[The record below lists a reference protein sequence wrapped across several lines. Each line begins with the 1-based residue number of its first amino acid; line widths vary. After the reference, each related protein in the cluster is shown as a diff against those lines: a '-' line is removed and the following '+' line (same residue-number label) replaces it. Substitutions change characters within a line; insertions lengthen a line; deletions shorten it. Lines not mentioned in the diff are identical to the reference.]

1 MNTIEQNLER
11 LAEAQERTA
20 TALESILEHI
30 ANFKIEKVGELLLAG
45 STLISGTADET
56 TITINAAA
64 TEAIEADPEPE
75 VAEEPAA
82 EEPAAEEAQ
91 EAGEAEDDPLGDG
104 DGGAEELVA
113 PKDLTTDVL
122 RGKARELMDKEGK
135 AAVFEVLAEV
145 GKGYKAVGEVPK
157 EELAEA
163 WLKMAKRLQG

>member
-11 LAEAQERTA
+11 LATASERQAVALEAILEILGRPMPIIEVTGGEPVVNVVNTVEAQDEDTTA
-20 TALESILEHI
+20 
-30 ANFKIEKVGELLLAG
+30 
-45 STLISGTADET
+45 
-56 TITINAAA
+56 
-64 TEAIEADPEPE
+64 ADPEPE

>member
-11 LAEAQERTA
+11 LATASERQAVALEAILEILGRTMPIIEVTGGEPVVTVVNTVEAQDEDTTA
-20 TALESILEHI
+20 
-30 ANFKIEKVGELLLAG
+30 
-45 STLISGTADET
+45 
-56 TITINAAA
+56 
-64 TEAIEADPEPE
+64 ADPEPE

>member
-11 LAEAQERTA
+11 LATASERGAVALEAILEILGRPMPIIEITGGEPMVKVTETVIEAQDEDTA
-20 TALESILEHI
+20 A
-30 ANFKIEKVGELLLAG
+30 
-45 STLISGTADET
+45 
-56 TITINAAA
+56 
-64 TEAIEADPEPE
+64 ADPEPE

-91 EAGEAEDDPLGDG
+91 EAEDDPLGDG

-122 RGKARELMDKEGK
+122 RSKARELMDKEGK

>member
-11 LAEAQERTA
+11 LATASERQAVALEAILEILGRPMPIIEVTGGEPVVNVVNTVEAQDEDTTA
-20 TALESILEHI
+20 
-30 ANFKIEKVGELLLAG
+30 
-45 STLISGTADET
+45 
-56 TITINAAA
+56 
-64 TEAIEADPEPE
+64 ADPEPE

-113 PKDLTTDVL
+113 PKDLTTDGL

>member
-11 LAEAQERTA
+11 LATASERQAVALEAILEILGRPMPIIEVTGGEPVVNVVNTVEAQDEDTTA
-20 TALESILEHI
+20 
-30 ANFKIEKVGELLLAG
+30 
-45 STLISGTADET
+45 
-56 TITINAAA
+56 
-64 TEAIEADPEPE
+64 ADPEPE

-91 EAGEAEDDPLGDG
+91 EAGEDDPLGDG

>member
-11 LAEAQERTA
+11 LATASERQAVALEAILEILGRPMPIIEVTGGEPVVNVVNTVEAQDEDITA
-20 TALESILEHI
+20 
-30 ANFKIEKVGELLLAG
+30 
-45 STLISGTADET
+45 
-56 TITINAAA
+56 
-64 TEAIEADPEPE
+64 ADPEPE

>member
-11 LAEAQERTA
+11 LATASERQAVALEAILEILGRSMPIIEVTGSEPVVNVVNTVEAQDEDTTA
-20 TALESILEHI
+20 
-30 ANFKIEKVGELLLAG
+30 
-45 STLISGTADET
+45 
-56 TITINAAA
+56 
-64 TEAIEADPEPE
+64 ADPEPE

>member
-1 MNTIEQNLER
+1 MMKSALSIEQNLER
-11 LAEAQERTA
+11 LAEAQERSA
-20 TALESILEHI
+20 TALEGILEI
-30 ANFKIEKVGELLLAG
+30 LGRPSQVIEVTVGEPVVNVVNTVEAQDED
-45 STLISGTADET
+45 TTA
-56 TITINAAA
+56 
-64 TEAIEADPEPE
+64 ADPEPE

>member
-11 LAEAQERTA
+11 LATASERQAVALEAILEILGRPMPIIEVTGGEPVVNVVNTVEAQDEDTTA
-20 TALESILEHI
+20 
-30 ANFKIEKVGELLLAG
+30 
-45 STLISGTADET
+45 
-56 TITINAAA
+56 
-64 TEAIEADPEPE
+64 ADPEPE

-135 AAVFEVLAEV
+135 AAVFEVLADV

>member
-1 MNTIEQNLER
+1 MMKSALSIEQNLER
-11 LAEAQERTA
+11 LAEAQERSA
-20 TALESILEHI
+20 TALEGILEILGRPSQVIEI
-30 ANFKIEKVGELLLAG
+30 AGAVNAVVANVVNTVEAQDED
-45 STLISGTADET
+45 TTA
-56 TITINAAA
+56 
-64 TEAIEADPEPE
+64 ADPEPE
-75 VAEEPAA
+75 AAEEPAA
-82 EEPAAEEAQ
+82 EELAAEEAQ

>member
-1 MNTIEQNLER
+1 MIHGIPPALPCGPNTVATTARAMPIIEVTGGEPVVTVVNTVV
-11 LAEAQERTA
+11 AQDEDTTA
-20 TALESILEHI
+20 
-30 ANFKIEKVGELLLAG
+30 
-45 STLISGTADET
+45 
-56 TITINAAA
+56 
-64 TEAIEADPEPE
+64 ADPEPE

>member
-11 LAEAQERTA
+11 LATASERQAVALEAILEILGRPMPIIEVTGGEPVVNVVNTVEAQDEDTTA
-20 TALESILEHI
+20 
-30 ANFKIEKVGELLLAG
+30 
-45 STLISGTADET
+45 
-56 TITINAAA
+56 
-64 TEAIEADPEPE
+64 ADPEPE

-135 AAVFEVLAEV
+135 VAVFEVLAEV

>member
-11 LAEAQERTA
+11 LATASERQAVALEAILEILGRSMPIIEVTGGEPVVNVVNTVEAQ
-20 TALESILEHI
+20 
-30 ANFKIEKVGELLLAG
+30 
-45 STLISGTADET
+45 DEDT
-56 TITINAAA
+56 T
-64 TEAIEADPEPE
+64 
-75 VAEEPAA
+75 AEEQ
-82 EEPAAEEAQ
+82 AAEEAQ

>member
-11 LAEAQERTA
+11 LATASERQAVALEAILEILGRPMPIIEVTGGEPVVNVVNTVEAQ
-20 TALESILEHI
+20 
-30 ANFKIEKVGELLLAG
+30 
-45 STLISGTADET
+45 DED
-56 TITINAAA
+56 A
-64 TEAIEADPEPE
+64 ADPEPE

>member
-11 LAEAQERTA
+11 LATASERQAVALEAILEILGRPMPIIEVTGGEPVVNVVNTVEAQDEDTTA
-20 TALESILEHI
+20 
-30 ANFKIEKVGELLLAG
+30 
-45 STLISGTADET
+45 
-56 TITINAAA
+56 
-64 TEAIEADPEPE
+64 ADPEPE
-75 VAEEPAA
+75 AAEEPAA

-104 DGGAEELVA
+104 DGGVEELVA

>member
-11 LAEAQERTA
+11 LATASERQAGALEAILEILGRPMPIFEAVGSEPVVTVVNTVVEAQDEDTTA
-20 TALESILEHI
+20 
-30 ANFKIEKVGELLLAG
+30 
-45 STLISGTADET
+45 
-56 TITINAAA
+56 
-64 TEAIEADPEPE
+64 ADPEPE

>member
-11 LAEAQERTA
+11 LATASERQAVALEAILEILGRPMPIIEFTGGEPLVNVVNTVEAQDEDTTA
-20 TALESILEHI
+20 
-30 ANFKIEKVGELLLAG
+30 
-45 STLISGTADET
+45 
-56 TITINAAA
+56 
-64 TEAIEADPEPE
+64 ADPEPE

>member
-11 LAEAQERTA
+11 LATASERQAVALEAILEILGRPMPIIEVTGGEPVVNVVNTVEAQDEDTTA
-20 TALESILEHI
+20 T
-30 ANFKIEKVGELLLAG
+30 
-45 STLISGTADET
+45 
-56 TITINAAA
+56 
-64 TEAIEADPEPE
+64 DPEPE

>member
-11 LAEAQERTA
+11 LATASERQAVALEAILEILGRPMPIFEAVGSEPVVTVVNTVVEAQDEDTA
-20 TALESILEHI
+20 A
-30 ANFKIEKVGELLLAG
+30 
-45 STLISGTADET
+45 
-56 TITINAAA
+56 
-64 TEAIEADPEPE
+64 ADPEPE

-104 DGGAEELVA
+104 DGGGAEELVA

>member
-11 LAEAQERTA
+11 LATASERQAVALEAILEILGRPMPIIEVTGGEPVVNVVNTVEAQDEDTTA
-20 TALESILEHI
+20 
-30 ANFKIEKVGELLLAG
+30 
-45 STLISGTADET
+45 
-56 TITINAAA
+56 
-64 TEAIEADPEPE
+64 ADPEPE

-91 EAGEAEDDPLGDG
+91 EAGEAEDEDDPLGDG

>member
-11 LAEAQERTA
+11 LATASERQAVALEAILEILGRPMPIIEVTGGEPVVNVVNTVEAQDEDTTA
-20 TALESILEHI
+20 
-30 ANFKIEKVGELLLAG
+30 
-45 STLISGTADET
+45 
-56 TITINAAA
+56 
-64 TEAIEADPEPE
+64 ADPEPE
-75 VAEEPAA
+75 AAEEPAA
-82 EEPAAEEAQ
+82 EEQAAEEAQ

>member
-11 LAEAQERTA
+11 LATASERQAGALEAILEILGRPMPIFEAVGSEPVVTVVNTVEAQDEDTTA
-20 TALESILEHI
+20 
-30 ANFKIEKVGELLLAG
+30 
-45 STLISGTADET
+45 
-56 TITINAAA
+56 
-64 TEAIEADPEPE
+64 ADPEPE

-82 EEPAAEEAQ
+82 EEPAAEETQ

>member
-11 LAEAQERTA
+11 LAKASERQA
-20 TALESILEHI
+20 DALESILDALNGMQFPSDDHSAKEVVE
-30 ANFKIEKVGELLLAG
+30 AQDE
-45 STLISGTADET
+45 GTTA
-56 TITINAAA
+56 
-64 TEAIEADPEPE
+64 ADPEPE
-75 VAEEPAA
+75 AAEEPAA

>member
-11 LAEAQERTA
+11 LATASERQAVALEAILEILGRPMPIIEVTGGEPVVNVVNTVEAQDEDTTA
-20 TALESILEHI
+20 
-30 ANFKIEKVGELLLAG
+30 
-45 STLISGTADET
+45 
-56 TITINAAA
+56 
-64 TEAIEADPEPE
+64 ADPEPE

-157 EELAEA
+157 EEMAEA

>member
-11 LAEAQERTA
+11 LATASERQAVALEAILEILDRPMPIIEVTGGEPVVNVVNTVEAQDEDTTA
-20 TALESILEHI
+20 
-30 ANFKIEKVGELLLAG
+30 
-45 STLISGTADET
+45 
-56 TITINAAA
+56 
-64 TEAIEADPEPE
+64 ADPEPE
-75 VAEEPAA
+75 VAKEPAA

>member
-11 LAEAQERTA
+11 LATASERQAVALEAILEILGRPMPIIEVTGGEPVVNVVNTVEAQDEDTTA
-20 TALESILEHI
+20 
-30 ANFKIEKVGELLLAG
+30 
-45 STLISGTADET
+45 
-56 TITINAAA
+56 
-64 TEAIEADPEPE
+64 ADPEPE

-82 EEPAAEEAQ
+82 EKPAAEEAQ

>member
-1 MNTIEQNLER
+1 MMMKSALSIEQNLER
-11 LAEAQERTA
+11 LAEAQERSA
-20 TALESILEHI
+20 TALEGILEI
-30 ANFKIEKVGELLLAG
+30 LGRPSQVIEVTVGKPVVNVVNTVEAQDED
-45 STLISGTADET
+45 TTA
-56 TITINAAA
+56 
-64 TEAIEADPEPE
+64 ADPEPE

>member
-11 LAEAQERTA
+11 LATASERQA
-20 TALESILEHI
+20 AALEAILEI
-30 ANFKIEKVGELLLAG
+30 LGRPMPIIEVTGGEPVVNVVNTVKAQDEGTTAAG
-45 STLISGTADET
+45 
-56 TITINAAA
+56 
-64 TEAIEADPEPE
+64 PEPE

-135 AAVFEVLAEV
+135 AAVFEVLAAV

>member
-1 MNTIEQNLER
+1 MPIIEVTGGEPVVTVVNTV
-11 LAEAQERTA
+11 EAQDEDTTA
-20 TALESILEHI
+20 
-30 ANFKIEKVGELLLAG
+30 
-45 STLISGTADET
+45 
-56 TITINAAA
+56 
-64 TEAIEADPEPE
+64 ADPEPE
-75 VAEEPAA
+75 AAEEPAA
-82 EEPAAEEAQ
+82 EEQAAEEAQ
-91 EAGEAEDDPLGDG
+91 EAGEAEGDPLGDDPLGDG
-104 DGGAEELVA
+104 DGDAEELVA

>member
-11 LAEAQERTA
+11 LATASERQAVALEAILEILGRPMPIIEVTGGEPVVNVVNTVEAQDE
-20 TALESILEHI
+20 
-30 ANFKIEKVGELLLAG
+30 
-45 STLISGTADET
+45 ET
-56 TITINAAA
+56 TA
-64 TEAIEADPEPE
+64 ADPEPE

-163 WLKMAKRLQG
+163 WLKMAKRLQS

>member
-11 LAEAQERTA
+11 LATASERQAVALEAILEILGRPMPIIEVTGGEPVVNVVNTVEAQDEDTTA
-20 TALESILEHI
+20 
-30 ANFKIEKVGELLLAG
+30 
-45 STLISGTADET
+45 
-56 TITINAAA
+56 
-64 TEAIEADPEPE
+64 ADPEPE
-75 VAEEPAA
+75 VAEEPAV

>member
-11 LAEAQERTA
+11 LATASERQAVALEAILEILGRPMPIIEVTGGEPVVNVVNTVEAQDEDTA
-20 TALESILEHI
+20 A
-30 ANFKIEKVGELLLAG
+30 
-45 STLISGTADET
+45 
-56 TITINAAA
+56 
-64 TEAIEADPEPE
+64 ADPEPE

>member
-11 LAEAQERTA
+11 LATASERQAVALEAILEILGRPMPIIEVTGGEPVVTVVNTVEAQDEDTTA
-20 TALESILEHI
+20 
-30 ANFKIEKVGELLLAG
+30 
-45 STLISGTADET
+45 
-56 TITINAAA
+56 
-64 TEAIEADPEPE
+64 ADPEPE
-75 VAEEPAA
+75 AAEEPAA
-82 EEPAAEEAQ
+82 EEQAAEEAQ
-91 EAGEAEDDPLGDG
+91 EAGEAEGDPLGDDPLGDG
-104 DGGAEELVA
+104 DGDAEELVA

>member
-11 LAEAQERTA
+11 LATASERQAVALEAILEILGRPMPIIEVTGGEPVVNVVNTVEAQDEDTTA
-20 TALESILEHI
+20 
-30 ANFKIEKVGELLLAG
+30 
-45 STLISGTADET
+45 
-56 TITINAAA
+56 
-64 TEAIEADPEPE
+64 ADPEPE

-82 EEPAAEEAQ
+82 EEPATEEAQ

>member
-11 LAEAQERTA
+11 LATASERQA
-20 TALESILEHI
+20 VALEAIREILGRPVPI
-30 ANFKIEKVGELLLAG
+30 IEVTGGEPVVNVVNA
-45 STLISGTADET
+45 IKAQDEDT
-56 TITINAAA
+56 AAA
-64 TEAIEADPEPE
+64 DPKPE

>member
-11 LAEAQERTA
+11 LATASERQAVALEAILEILGRPMPIIEVTGGEPAVNVVNTVEAQDEDTTA
-20 TALESILEHI
+20 
-30 ANFKIEKVGELLLAG
+30 
-45 STLISGTADET
+45 
-56 TITINAAA
+56 
-64 TEAIEADPEPE
+64 ADPEPE

>member
-11 LAEAQERTA
+11 LAKASERQA
-20 TALESILEHI
+20 DALESILDALNGMQFPSDDHSAKEVVE
-30 ANFKIEKVGELLLAG
+30 AQNE
-45 STLISGTADET
+45 GTTA
-56 TITINAAA
+56 
-64 TEAIEADPEPE
+64 ADPEPE
-75 VAEEPAA
+75 AAEEPAA

>member
-11 LAEAQERTA
+11 LATASERQAVALEAILEILGRPMPIIEVTGGEPVVNVVNTVEAQDEDTTA
-20 TALESILEHI
+20 
-30 ANFKIEKVGELLLAG
+30 
-45 STLISGTADET
+45 
-56 TITINAAA
+56 
-64 TEAIEADPEPE
+64 ADPEPE

-122 RGKARELMDKEGK
+122 RGKARELMGKEGK

-145 GKGYKAVGEVPK
+145 GKGYKAVGDVPK

>member
-11 LAEAQERTA
+11 LATASERQAVALEAILEILGRPMPIIEVTGGEPVMNVVNTVEAQDEDTTA
-20 TALESILEHI
+20 
-30 ANFKIEKVGELLLAG
+30 
-45 STLISGTADET
+45 
-56 TITINAAA
+56 
-64 TEAIEADPEPE
+64 ADPEPE

-82 EEPAAEEAQ
+82 EEPAAEETQ

-145 GKGYKAVGEVPK
+145 GKGYKAVGEVLK

>member
-11 LAEAQERTA
+11 LATASERQAVALEAILEILGRPMPIIEVTGGEPVMNVVNTVEAQDEDTTA
-20 TALESILEHI
+20 
-30 ANFKIEKVGELLLAG
+30 
-45 STLISGTADET
+45 
-56 TITINAAA
+56 
-64 TEAIEADPEPE
+64 ADPEPE
-75 VAEEPAA
+75 VAEKPAA